1 MRAKRVVGLYHKIS
15 LHNLKFRV
23 HRAPLR
29 GEVELRIVPDEETD
43 TAEIRVWYK
52 DILTDAYQISNSDLN
67 LVKF

>member
-1 MRAKRVVGLYHKIS
+1 MGDK
-15 LHNLKFRV
+15 
-23 HRAPLR
+23 APLR